1 MPRYTTTVNSSIK
14 TSSFQYIFAY
24 IKKNRYLCNTF
35 QININKNH
43 MKTSSQYRAQAREV
57 LQNRWGEAAIM
68 QVVILGLVV
77 ILSAPSALATLH
89 PEFAALTNMSSL
101 ATLLILPI
109 QYAFYNVLLRALRSE
124 NESWWSATWQI
135 VSKQFGRFFLA
146 GLLIMILTILIGI
159 VTLGIGAIILAY
171 AYSMVPY
178 LLYDY
183 PELSIREAM
192 KISRE
197 MTRGHK
203 WELFVLDLT
212 FIGWIILSML
222 TAGIGILFVEP
233 YQQAARCAFY
243 EDLKH
248 DTIVEEDDLPTTDE
262 PA

>member
-1 MPRYTTTVNSSIK
+1 
-14 TSSFQYIFAY
+14 
-24 IKKNRYLCNTF
+24 
-35 QININKNH
+35 

-124 NESWWSATWQI
+124 NESWWRATWQI

-233 YQQAARCAFY
+233 YQQAARSAFY
-243 EDLKH
+243 EDLKR

>member
-1 MPRYTTTVNSSIK
+1 
-14 TSSFQYIFAY
+14 
-24 IKKNRYLCNTF
+24 
-35 QININKNH
+35 
-43 MKTSSQYRAQAREV
+43 
-57 LQNRWGEAAIM
+57 
-68 QVVILGLVV
+68 
-77 ILSAPSALATLH
+77 
-89 PEFAALTNMSSL
+89 
-101 ATLLILPI
+101 
-109 QYAFYNVLLRALRSE
+109 
-124 NESWWSATWQI
+124 
-135 VSKQFGRFFLA
+135 
-146 GLLIMILTILIGI
+146 MILTILIGI